1 MRKLCFTVLLFHGLT
16 TAIAQQYSNT
26 VKEQITRVENNLSG
40 GVVMDGYHIQERMKH
55 YNVTGLSIAVI
66 DNYQIVWAKGYGY
79 ADKKE
84 NRKVTTNTLFEPG
97 SISKSLNA
105 IGVLQLAQHGKLN
118 LHEDINRYLT
128 SWTFPYDTLSNNK
141 KITTAQLL
149 SHTAGVSVY
158 GFPGYE
164 RNSII
169 PGITEILDGK
179 YPANT
184 PPIRS
189 LTEPGTAFSY
199 SGGGILISQQIL
211 TDITQQP
218 YEQFM
223 YKNVLK
229 PLGMSNSF
237 YNQPPPADQQKN
249 LATGYERNGAEV
261 PGKYFVYPEKAA
273 AGLWTTP
280 TDIGKYIIEMQL
292 AYKGLSSKV
301 LNQEIAG
308 LHLTPYGDESAAMGT
323 FLQDRNGEKYFFH
336 DARNQGFS
344 GFYIAGLTNGK
355 GVVLF
360 VNSEDGTILLE
371 LLNSIALVYDW
382 EGFAKPQQIKGK
394 SD

>member
-16 TAIAQQYSNT
+16 AAIAQQYSKT

-40 GVVMDGYHIQERMKH
+40 GVVMDGYNIQERMEY

-105 IGVLQLAQHGKLN
+105 VGILQLAQQGRLN
-118 LHEDINRYLT
+118 LYKDINQYLT
-128 SWTFPYDTLSNNK
+128 SWKFPYDTLSKGK

-164 RNSII
+164 RDSMI
-169 PGITEILDGK
+169 PSITEILDGK
-179 YPANT
+179 HPANT
-184 PPIRS
+184 PPVRS
-189 LTEPGTAFSY
+189 YTEPGNEFSY
-199 SGGGILISQQIL
+199 SGGGILISQQL
-211 TDITQQP
+211 HSDITKQP

-223 YKNVLK
+223 YKNVFK
-229 PLGMSNSF
+229 PLGMTHSF
-237 YNQPPPADQQKN
+237 YSQPPDAKLQKN
-249 LATGYERNGAEV
+249 LATGYESNGSEV
-261 PGKYFVYPEKAA
+261 PGKYLVYPEKAA

-280 TDIGKYIIEMQL
+280 TDIAKYIIEMQL
-292 AYKGLSSKV
+292 AYKGQSSKV
-301 LNQEIAG
+301 LNQEMAG
-308 LHLTPYGDESAAMGT
+308 LHVTPYENESAAMGT
-323 FLQDRNGEKYFFH
+323 FLQERNGEKYFFH
-336 DARNQGFS
+336 DAGNKGFR

-371 LLNSIALVYDW
+371 LLNSIALVYNW
-382 EGFAKPQQIKGK
+382 EGFAKPEEK
-394 SD
+394 